1 MAGWHGPVE
10 RDILRKLYLAKYIGG
25 KHTAIESL
33 SKGVPSHS
41 KGDYEKAAKG
51 LIKARYLLPKING
64 YGLHVSIDP
73 RAIPA
78 ILQELVHRW
87 ISVE

>member
-1 MAGWHGPVE
+1 M
-10 RDILRKLYLAKYIGG
+10 
-25 KHTAIESL
+25 
-33 SKGVPSHS
+33 PSHS

-51 LIKARYLLPKING
+51 LIKARYLLPKITG

-78 ILQELVHRW
+78 ILQELGM
-87 ISVE
+87 S